1 MKLPENHPQRFA
13 LANEIHAR
21 PQEAVQP
28 PARVSYIAVS
38 VEPEDR
44 DREHAHVSALC
55 ERYGAH
61 SPPADATHFSTDLGA
76 FRITWERHTEF
87 SSYTLSRPGAGGEP
101 FSDTAAGAVP
111 VEWLAAIPGR
121 TVVAAHAQVLDR
133 SQAMPSASEIAG
145 RFHGNYVVGASVG
158 GGAGAVF
165 TDFRVHAD
173 GFGRFLVIDRDLSR
187 RQVGR
192 TLQRL
197 FEIETY
203 RMMALLALP
212 IARDI
217 GPRVRAMEHELAEV
231 AAELAGGA
239 GTDEALLEQLTRLA
253 ANVESAIG
261 EARYRFGATAAY
273 HDLVKSRIEEL
284 REARLP
290 GTQTIEEFMARRL
303 GPAMATCRSVAQ
315 RLVELSE
322 RVARANDLLATR
334 VGIVRERQNQ
344 ELLASMDR
352 RARLQLR
359 LQETVEG
366 LSIAAITYYVVGL
379 VGYGAKGLK
388 SMGIAIDADLTVAIS
403 IPVVA
408 VLVALGVRYVRRSLA
423 RAERAG

>member
-21 PQEAVQP
+21 PQEALQP
-28 PARVSYIAVS
+28 PARASYIAVA
-38 VEPEDR
+38 VEPEER
-44 DREHAHVSALC
+44 DQEHAHVGALC

-61 SPPADATHFSTDLGA
+61 PPPLDATHFSRDLGS
-76 FRITWERHTEF
+76 FRVTWERHTEF
-87 SSYTLSRPGAGGEP
+87 SSYTFSRPGTGAEP
-101 FSDTAAGAVP
+101 FAEVAIRAVP
-111 VEWLAAIPGR
+111 AEWLAGIPGR
-121 TVVAAHAQVLDR
+121 TVVAAHAEVLDR
-133 SQAMPSASEIAG
+133 ALPMPGASEIA
-145 RFHGNYVVGASVG
+145 RCFEGNYVVGAAIG
-158 GGAGAVF
+158 DGAGAAF

-173 GFGRFLVIDRDLSR
+173 GFGRFLVIDRALSR

-192 TLQRL
+192 ALQRL

-212 IARDI
+212 IARTI
-217 GPRVRAMEHELAEV
+217 APRLRSMEHELAEV
-231 AAELAGGA
+231 ATELAGGG

-261 EARYRFGATAAY
+261 ESRYRFGATTAY
-273 HDLVKSRIEEL
+273 FELVRSRIEEL
-284 REARLP
+284 REGRLP

-303 GPAMATCRSVAQ
+303 GPAMATCNSVAR

-379 VGYGAKGLK
+379 VGYAAKGLK
-388 SMGIAIDADLTVAIS
+388 AAGLAIDVELTVGVA

-408 VLVALGVRYVRRSLA
+408 VLVALGVRSVRRSVA
-423 RAERAG
+423 RAERVG